1 MARSSVIS
9 LCGSLA
15 LSLAAGLA
23 SAAETDRLGLFQV
36 EIDGGKITQVASEPM
51 PGHGYCGSPDWSAD
65 GKRIL
70 FDATPG
76 RDFVRSNIVASD
88 FPRSQPSK
96 FVDLGKGNCPTWS
109 PDGKQIVFRVNPGA
123 RSGEEAG
130 IWIMNADGTGRKRLA
145 DGNLPKWSPDGK
157 KILSATFSNPTK
169 LSLIDAATGAEQTVE
184 LTGHEFYSVPSWAGD
199 GQSIVAVVRASGTLA
214 VALVDVTDPAS
225 AKIKEVIWTRGT
237 GVSDEPI
244 YPVYSAK
251 TKRCVFAGRSAAGFV
266 LYLVEGKPGALP
278 KRLEPNFNDKR
289 IAGLAIS
296 PDGAR
301 VLFGSERQSEKGQE

>member
-1 MARSSVIS
+1 MARSPVIS

-23 SAAETDRLGLFQV
+23 SAADTDRLGLFLV
-36 EIDGGKITQVASEPM
+36 EIDSGKITQVASEPV

-70 FDATPG
+70 LDATPG
-76 RDFVRSNIVASD
+76 RQWSKTHIVASE
-88 FPRSQPSK
+88 FPRNEQSK
-96 FVDLGKGNCPTWS
+96 FVDLGPGNCPTWS
-109 PDGKQIVFRVNPGA
+109 PDGKQVVFRVNPGA
-123 RSGEEAG
+123 PSAEQAG

-157 KILSATFSNPTK
+157 RILSATFDNPSQ
-169 LSLIDAATGAEQTVE
+169 LFLIDAVSGAEQAVE
-184 LTGHEFYSVPSWAGD
+184 LTGYEFFSVPSWAGD
-199 GQSIVAVVRASGTLA
+199 GQTIVAVVRTGGTLA
-214 VALVDVTDPAS
+214 IALVDVADPAS

-244 YPVYSAK
+244 YPVYSAAQ
-251 TKRCVFAGRSAAGFV
+251 KRCVFAGRSAAGFV
-266 LYLVEGKPGALP
+266 LYLALGKPGALP

-289 IAGLAIS
+289 IAGMAMS
-296 PDGAR
+296 PDGKR
-301 VLFGSERQSEKGQE
+301 VLFGSERKPDQAQQ